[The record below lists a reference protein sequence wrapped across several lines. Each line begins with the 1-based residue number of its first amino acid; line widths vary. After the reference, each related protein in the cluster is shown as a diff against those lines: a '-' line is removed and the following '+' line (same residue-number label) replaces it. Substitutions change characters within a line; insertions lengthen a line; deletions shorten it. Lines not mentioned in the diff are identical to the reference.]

1 MSCSVHLDELQLQ
14 QAEKCDIDL
23 SKVQDMATCQVR
35 KQIRVVR
42 EELWDVQKNACRKTT
57 EWLETNLQD
66 IARAAGETDWEKK

>member
-1 MSCSVHLDELQLQ
+1 MTSAKFRTWPH
-14 QAEKCDIDL
+14 AR
-23 SKVQDMATCQVR
+23 CQ